1 MSASMKANRN
11 MYLLNAP
18 TSNDADQS
26 EDSEGDFR
34 GTFSDCPTVFRASFS
49 EPCSSGT
56 VRKRAPIRRRPPRAQ
71 RQRNL
76 LPLPIEDKTLSG
88 ERREGKQEALPWEY
102 RSQDARNFKQVS
114 GTVGLFVKQALMVVA
129 TKSCSNP

>member
-1 MSASMKANRN
+1 MKANRN

-18 TSNDADQS
+18 TSNNADQS

-34 GTFSDCPTVFRASFS
+34 GTFSDCPTVFRAGFS

-88 ERREGKQEALPWEY
+88 ERREGKQEVGSRKRKKKNQGDTEISTNKAQFLTVIPNEGFPS
-102 RSQDARNFKQVS
+102 SQ
-114 GTVGLFVKQALMVVA
+114 
-129 TKSCSNP
+129 

>member
-18 TSNDADQS
+18 ISNSADRS

-34 GTFSDCPTVFRASFS
+34 GTFSDCPTVFRAGFS

-76 LPLPIEDKTLSG
+76 VPLPIEDKTLSG
-88 ERREGKQEALPWEY
+88 ERREGKQEVGSRKRKKKNQGDTEISTNKAQFL
-102 RSQDARNFKQVS
+102 
-114 GTVGLFVKQALMVVA
+114 TVIPNEGIP
-129 TKSCSNP
+129 SS